1 MATSSRM
8 PARIKLRNAAAPRVV
23 NGQSV
28 VAPAILHAQPEP
40 VTPFAPRL
48 AHIRGIEHRAVLRNC
63 FFNIPILRSA
73 LCQPAATFAVLRDF
87 TGQFDFLAIP
97 RHHRPHD
104 LMMRRILVVED
115 NELNRE
121 LLCDWLEVENYQV
134 SSAATLEQAFVAIQ
148 EIPPDAVL
156 LDVQLGDQDG
166 LSIATWIRHQ
176 PTLSHI
182 PVIAVTAHAMVT
194 EQERIFQAGC
204 NAYVPKPV
212 DFKVLSKQLQQWLAV
227 PASGPTTG

>member
-1 MATSSRM
+1 
-8 PARIKLRNAAAPRVV
+8 
-23 NGQSV
+23 
-28 VAPAILHAQPEP
+28 
-40 VTPFAPRL
+40 
-48 AHIRGIEHRAVLRNC
+48 
-63 FFNIPILRSA
+63 
-73 LCQPAATFAVLRDF
+73 
-87 TGQFDFLAIP
+87 
-97 RHHRPHD
+97 
-104 LMMRRILVVED
+104 MMRHILVVED
-115 NELNRE
+115 NDLSRE
-121 LLCDWLEVENYQV
+121 LLSDWLESENYRV
-134 SSAATLEQAFVAIQ
+134 ASAANLEEAFAAIQ
-148 EIPPDAVL
+148 EMPPDAVL

-227 PASGPTTG
+227 PTTDRTTG